1 MLYNTPGR
9 DFLIFFRKSQ
19 IAIEY
24 SYRVRCRTPEK
35 WVFWVHASSAARVEQ
50 AYREIATK
58 VNLPGCDDPKVNI
71 LRLVLNWLSDEQ
83 NGTWLMILD
92 NADDSDVFF
101 DQTTS
106 NPVYRGNLVYSD
118 PRLINFVPPAPHG
131 TVLVTSRNRTAAY
144 ALVGDYENIIK
155 VDPLDEGKSLDLMK
169 AKLSVGAMME
179 EDAKNLLKVLEYIL
193 RTSSTRRTEL
203 RRTRRATS
211 TSPTAAT
218 AAFRCSIPISI
229 PYESFRPSARR
240 GASARRRRRIN
251 TCSAATATARSTKW
265 I

>member
-118 PRLINFVPPAPHG
+118 PCLINFVPPAPHG

-155 VDPLDEGKSLDLMK
+155 VDPLDEDKSLDLMK

-179 EDAKNLLKVLEYIL
+179 EDAKNLLKVLEYIPL
-193 RTSSTRRTEL
+193 AITQACAYIRETSPMMPISRYFIEFQRNETNKATLLNESAKDL
-203 RRTRRATS
+203 RRD
-211 TSPTAAT
+211 PD
-218 AAFRCSIPISI
+218 
-229 PYESFRPSARR
+229 
-240 GASARRRRRIN
+240 
-251 TCSAATATARSTKW
+251 
-265 I
+265 